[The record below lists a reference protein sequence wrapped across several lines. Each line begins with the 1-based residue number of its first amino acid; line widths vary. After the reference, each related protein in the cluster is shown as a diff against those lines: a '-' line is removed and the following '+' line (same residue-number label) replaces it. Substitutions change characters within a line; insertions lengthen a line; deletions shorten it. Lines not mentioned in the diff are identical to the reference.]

1 MLRRVSGLI
10 TVAMI
15 AGSVVFAGAAFAA
28 DINRHTIKFASTG
41 AKGAPIVLGM
51 EKFAEILS
59 QKSGGQITVKSF
71 PNGTLGGDV
80 QTISA
85 LPQGFAGKP
94 WAADLRI
101 TPDGG
106 LIFASERTS
115 STLQGFRVD
124 PESGRLTPCGSTGTE
139 TQPRGIAVDPAGRF
153 LVASGEVSHG
163 ITAYAIDTARGTLTP
178 TAHRDV
184 GRIPNWVEIVGLA
197 P

>member
-1 MLRRVSGLI
+1 MRLHRRGGMKMLQRVSGLA

-15 AGSVVFAGAAFAA
+15 AGSVVFGGAAFAA

-85 LPQGFAGKP
+85 LQGGTIEMTTMNAGLLSGVAKDFP
-94 WAADLRI
+94 VVALPFLFNGPAEADAVMDGPVGKALADLL
-101 TPDGG
+101 PEKG
-106 LIFASERTS
+106 LIGLAYGS
-115 STLQGFRVD
+115 LD
-124 PESGRLTPCGSTGTE
+124 SGSL
-139 TQPRGIAVDPAGRF
+139 
-153 LVASGEVSHG
+153 
-163 ITAYAIDTARGTLTP
+163 P
-178 TAHRDV
+178 TAA
-184 GRIPNWVEIVGLA
+184 IP
-197 P
+197 